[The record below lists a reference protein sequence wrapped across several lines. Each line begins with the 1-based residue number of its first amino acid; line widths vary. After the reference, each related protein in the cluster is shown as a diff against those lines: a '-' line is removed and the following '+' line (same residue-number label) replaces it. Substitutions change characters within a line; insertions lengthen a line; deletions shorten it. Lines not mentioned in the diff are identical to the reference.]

1 MSAFQPVTAVTL
13 SPELTQLIVGQAT
26 PFTATVMPPNATD
39 KNITWSRVSGVNV
52 IIDQN
57 ADGSELTLTTQA
69 SGTLELR
76 ATIANG
82 KLQ

>member
-1 MSAFQPVTAVTL
+1 MSAFQPVTDVTL
-13 SPELTQLIVGQAT
+13 SPALTQLVVGQAT
-26 PFTATVMPPNATD
+26 TFAATVAPSNATN
-39 KNITWSRVSGVNV
+39 KNITWSRVSGVNAT
-52 IIDQN
+52 IDQN
-57 ADGSELTLTTQA
+57 ASGSQLTLTPQA

>member
-1 MSAFQPVTAVTL
+1 MSAFQPVTDITL
-13 SPELTQLIVGQAT
+13 SPALTQLVVGQAT
-26 PFTATVMPPNATD
+26 PFTATVVPPNATN
-39 KNITWSRVSGVNV
+39 KSITWSRVSGVNV
-52 IIDQN
+52 TINQN